1 MEPKISEFSYGYALT
16 EELANWPGAG
26 LSAYPLFPSLNAEGR
41 LGYDLRL
48 IYGSVPLFLQFKL
61 SHLMV
66 RSYVKEVLDCGM
78 REPLFR
84 FYLHATRHSRQHPT
98 LLDLEVGAGNSV
110 YYAAP
115 AFHEGHELN
124 EFYLGKKVFWNSCFV
139 PPSSI
144 GRLPD
149 DERHSVGFKS
159 PWDNKICVCSESFVR
174 EGAYSAEALL
184 DNLEGELKNEA
195 RLISN
200 DYKLN
205 RLVETIFEV
214 VLGNNPIQEILADQV
229 SLNEWKLKPDLPTIA
244 FLLKTVVGCELF
256 FVKRRPR

>member
-16 EELANWPGAG
+16 EELANWPGAE

-78 REPLFR
+78 QEPLFR

-98 LLDLEVGAGNSV
+98 LLDLEVGAGNLV

-124 EFYLGKKVFWNSCFV
+124 EFYLRKKVFWNSCFV

-174 EGAYSAEALL
+174 EGAFSAEALL
-184 DNLEGELKNEA
+184 VNLEGKLENEA
-195 RLISN
+195 GLISN
-200 DYKLN
+200 EDKL
-205 RLVETIFEV
+205 RHFEKTIFEI
-214 VLGNNPIQEILADQV
+214 LLKNNPIQEILAEQATV
-229 SLNEWKLKPDLPTIA
+229 AERPLRPDLPTIA

-256 FVKRRPR
+256 FVKRSPR